1 MVPEKGGLKSMSGRK
16 KGFKI
21 DFFFLKILK
30 KKGGLKSIFF
40 AGTLKKGGL
49 KSRFFSSALKKGGL
63 YRGAYPSP
71 SHNEYPPWA
80 RGTHGLCLFCFLVLS
95 SRDALVLTS

>member
-1 MVPEKGGLKSMSGRK
+1 MTLKSMVPKKGGLKSMSGRK
-16 KGFKI
+16 KGSK
-21 DFFFLKILK
+21 
-30 KKGGLKSIFF
+30 IFF

-71 SHNEYPPWA
+71 SHNEYPP
-80 RGTHGLCLFCFLVLS
+80 GLFT
-95 SRDALVLTS
+95 DHQ